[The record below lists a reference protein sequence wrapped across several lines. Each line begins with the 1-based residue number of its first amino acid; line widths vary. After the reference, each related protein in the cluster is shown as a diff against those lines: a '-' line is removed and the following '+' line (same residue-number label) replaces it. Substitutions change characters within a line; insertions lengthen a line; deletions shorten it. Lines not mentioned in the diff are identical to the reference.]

1 MIMLKKVRLIDPASR
16 TDGIRDILISEGKIT
31 KIGERLE
38 LDASLIARAKGEV
51 LKILDCEGLCA
62 APGLVCVLAGWLLRY
77 KTIWVDSIAN
87 AEHLSASGRIAR
99 RFASRVY
106 TQWPDLAQEDIVFAG
121 TVWGNNSKL

>member
-31 KIGERLE
+31 KIGERLD

-62 APGLVCVLAGWLLRY
+62 APGLVDGHVHFRDPGLTY
-77 KTIWVDSIAN
+77 K
-87 AEHLSASGRIAR
+87 
-99 RFASRVY
+99 
-106 TQWPDLAQEDIVFAG
+106 EDITTGAAAAAAG
-121 TVWGNNSKL
+121 